1 MHILD
6 AQVFDLQKLLGAN
19 FFNDLVENYTSTD
32 YQTLLNGGT
41 YDFRSVTYTNYGL
54 KSVLVHYAYA
64 RYVRFGHK
72 IDTPRGIVVKLA
84 ENSEQSS
91 TSDKKAAYTDNQT
104 LAFNY
109 WENVRTFLDRNRST
123 YTLFDENCVVNYNI
137 LKIKTIR

>member
-41 YDFRSVTYTNYGL
+41 YVFKTVTYTNYGL
-54 KSVLVHYAYA
+54 KAVLVHYAYA
-64 RYVRFGHK
+64 RYVRFGHN
-72 IDTPRGIVVKLA
+72 IDTPLGIVVKLS

-91 TSDKKAAYTDNQT
+91 VADKKASYTDNQT

-123 YTLFDENCVVNYNI
+123 YTLFDDNCVVNYNI

>member
-64 RYVRFGHK
+64 RYVRFGQN
-72 IDTPRGIVVKLA
+72 IDTPLGIVVKLA
-84 ENSEQSS
+84 DNSEQSS

>member
-19 FFNDLVENYTSTD
+19 FFNDLVENYTSTE

-41 YDFRSVTYTNYGL
+41 YVYKTVTYTNYGL
-54 KSVLVHYAYA
+54 KAVLVHYAYA
-64 RYVRFGHK
+64 RYVRFGQN
-72 IDTPRGIVVKLA
+72 IDTPLGIVVKLS

-91 TSDKKAAYTDNQT
+91 VGDKKAAYTDNQT

-109 WENVRTFLDRNRST
+109 WENVRTFLDRNRT
-123 YTLFDENCVVNYNI
+123 DYPLFDDNCVVNYNI